1 MTHGKNAMAKS
12 DWTIGTAAPGSGDL
26 ELRINTTDGLGR
38 TITRHDVRL
47 FVEGLERSP
56 KGLSYS
62 EPGSDSNG
70 QHQRYNRP
78 LFLDPDGQLRS

>member
-47 FVEGLERSP
+47 FVEGLERALTEGTFLLGT
-56 KGLSYS
+56 GL
-62 EPGSDSNG
+62 G
-70 QHQRYNRP
+70 
-78 LFLDPDGQLRS
+78 L